1 MANRSKKQREDNRLD
16 WRDPDMPVL
25 VLCDTGVRYP
35 DGRIVRT
42 GVKMMALT
50 PEQRRSASEQFMR
63 TSIDPHWRSDPTYD
77 LANPRNRRK
86 KR

>member
-1 MANRSKKQREDNRLD
+1 MTRRSKRREDKRLD

-25 VLCDTGVRYP
+25 VLCDTGIKHP
-35 DGRIVRT
+35 DGRIERT
-42 GVKMMALT
+42 GVKMLALT

-63 TSIDPHWRSDPTYD
+63 TSVDPHWRSDPTYD
-77 LANPRNRRK
+77 LNRRK